1 MFYFFCNFGQ
11 LNGIALQNFSLFIY
25 LTSMFHSNVFR
36 LEILPLINDVLR
48 QQISSLVFTWRLDL
62 RSINI
67 NKGIFVQSL
76 MFNPVLRTLDF
87 GVWTLDPGRWSL
99 DVGLWTL
106 DSKPWTLDSRQ
117 WTPDAERQT
126 VDVKTLKFKT
136 AQSFG
141 NNGSISITSFLNS
154 TSIKIFGYFRYE
166 NLSTFSSF

>member
-11 LNGIALQNFSLFIY
+11 LNGIALQNFSLSIY

-117 WTPDAERQT
+117 WTPDAERQN

-154 TSIKIFGYFRYE
+154 I
-166 NLSTFSSF
+166 

>member
-62 RSINI
+62 WSINI

-117 WTPDAERQT
+117 WTPEAERQN

-136 AQSFG
+136 AQNFG

-154 TSIKIFGYFRYE
+154 T
-166 NLSTFSSF
+166 

>member
-76 MFNPVLRTLDF
+76 MFKPVLRTLDF

-154 TSIKIFGYFRYE
+154 T
-166 NLSTFSSF
+166 

>member
-87 GVWTLDPGRWSL
+87 GVWTLDPERWSL

-154 TSIKIFGYFRYE
+154 TSLKIFGYFRYE